1 VPREQH
7 TSTLLEDGRILIVG
21 GDDDTAAYASA
32 EVYNPATGKFSEV
45 GKMAAPRTGH
55 LAALLADGRVL
66 VSGGWAGP
74 DHLQA
79 LSSAE
84 IWDPATG
91 KFSPTGSMLSPNADA
106 QATVLKDGSILVT
119 GGLSNTDIIVS
130 AAEIYTP
137 SSGEFTATG
146 SMTNSRTSHSA
157 TLLKDGGVLIVG
169 GWGNNGDN
177 LSSAEIYD
185 PASGKFTAT
194 GSMRVTRWDHSAT
207 LLPDGRVLIAGG
219 ATDGSSSTAKN
230 VRIAST
236 EIFDPASSQFE
247 AGPDMS
253 QDRSCATASLLSGGR
268 VLIAGG
274 VNSARD
280 QLASAEILD
289 LSTGKFTATGSLLKP
304 TACHTATQMPDG
316 RVFVAGGWTGH
327 VLATA
332 EIYQP

>member
-1 VPREQH
+1 VPFTVPLAAPARKSGIPMPMVLGAAVLIAAVAGAAVLGGFVPGLNSRSSAGPSSIAGGSPAVSQTASASATAKATPKASPLSAPGEFGLTGSLMVPREEH
-7 TSTLLEDGRILIVG
+7 TSTLLKDGRILIVG
-21 GDDDTAAYASA
+21 G
-32 EVYNPATGKFSEV
+32 
-45 GKMAAPRTGH
+45 
-55 LAALLADGRVL
+55 
-66 VSGGWAGP
+66 
-74 DHLQA
+74 
-79 LSSAE
+79 
-84 IWDPATG
+84 WD
-91 KFSPTGSMLSPNADA
+91 
-106 QATVLKDGSILVT
+106 
-119 GGLSNTDIIVS
+119 
-130 AAEIYTP
+130 
-137 SSGEFTATG
+137 
-146 SMTNSRTSHSA
+146 
-157 TLLKDGGVLIVG
+157 
-169 GWGNNGDN
+169 NNGDN
-177 LSSAEIYD
+177 LSSAEVYD

-194 GSMRVTRWDHSAT
+194 GSMTVTRWDHSAT

-289 LSTGKFTATGSLLKP
+289 LNTGKFTATGSLLKP
-304 TACHTATQMPDG
+304 TACHTATLMPDG

-327 VLATA
+327 VLTTV